1 MYFEGGL
8 LRFKSFKL
16 FPLSSKHQKGSC
28 IKVKIFNRLAKWVKL
43 GITDLII
50 VTTVLRQITL
60 LCDY

>member
-1 MYFEGGL
+1 MYFKSGL
-8 LRFKSFKL
+8 LRFKSFKF
-16 FPLSSKHQKGSC
+16 FPLSSEHQKGSY